1 MTNKFFS
8 FLDSISCITKMAAQ
22 KVPEQSNAIS
32 GNIIEKILKLKYHYS
47 MQCIGTNNIH
57 FI

>member
-8 FLDSISCITKMAAQ
+8 FLNNISCITKMPAQ
-22 KVPEQSNAIS
+22 KLPEQSNAIS
-32 GNIIEKILKLKYHYS
+32 GNIIEKILRLKYHYS
-47 MQCIGTNNIH
+47 MQCNDTNNIH

>member
-1 MTNKFFS
+1 MTNKFS
-8 FLDSISCITKMAAQ
+8 GFLNNISCITKMPAVKIAKTVKCHIWQ
-22 KVPEQSNAIS
+22 FLEI
-32 GNIIEKILKLKYHYS
+32 ILKLRYNYS